1 VRLLSNHR
9 VVLHQIR
16 SPDNLG
22 AIARLVANFQVGALA
37 LSDPATHAFSA
48 ARKLAVGAEEI
59 LDQMRVA
66 HSLREAL
73 EPVSY
78 ACATTSRAVQGRAS
92 LSPEEAVERLARR
105 AEKGPVALVFGGEK
119 RGLSDEEIALC
130 QDVLVIPTSSEQPSM
145 NVAQSA
151 AILLYLCSR
160 SARPAAQETEATAPL
175 RELSALEEKM
185 GQVLGAAGFL
195 NSQAPHH
202 ILRELMRT
210 LERSAL
216 STREAHLWLSAFD
229 RLRLQ
234 RPAQ

>member
-1 VRLLSNHR
+1 VRLLSNHV

-37 LSDPATHAFSA
+37 LSDPATHAFAA

-59 LDQMRVA
+59 LDQMQVR
-66 HSLREAL
+66 HGLREAL
-73 EPVSY
+73 EPVGY
-78 ACATTSRAVQGRAS
+78 ACATTSRSVQGRTA
-92 LSPEEAVERLARR
+92 LSPEEAADRLAHR
-105 AEKGPVALVFGGEK
+105 AEKGSVALVFGGEK

-130 QDVLVIPTSSEQPSM
+130 QDVLVIPTSIEQPSM

-151 AILLYLCSR
+151 AILLYLCAR
-160 SARPAAQETEATAPL
+160 AARPVQPEAAAAAPL
-175 RELSALEEKM
+175 RELGVLEGKM
-185 GQVLGAAGFL
+185 AQVLGAAGFL
-195 NSQAPHH
+195 NPQAPQH

-216 STREAHLWLSAFD
+216 SAREAQLWLSAFD
-229 RLRLQ
+229 RLRQQ
-234 RPAQ
+234 RPG

>member
-1 VRLLSNHR
+1 VRLLSNHV

-22 AIARLVANFQVGALA
+22 AVARLVANFQVGALA
-37 LSDPATHAFSA
+37 LSDPATHAFAA

-59 LDQMRVA
+59 LDQMRVE
-66 HSLREAL
+66 HGLREAL
-73 EPVSY
+73 EPVGY
-78 ACATTSRAVQGRAS
+78 ACATTSRSVQGRTA
-92 LSPEEAVERLARR
+92 LSPEEAADRLAQR
-105 AEKGPVALVFGGEK
+105 AEKGSVALVFGGEK

-151 AILLYLCSR
+151 AILLYLCAR
-160 SARPAAQETEATAPL
+160 AARPVQPEAAVAAPL
-175 RELSALEEKM
+175 RELGVLEGKIA
-185 GQVLGAAGFL
+185 QVLGDAGFL
-195 NSQAPHH
+195 NPQAPQH

-216 STREAHLWLSAFD
+216 SAREAQLWLSAFD
-229 RLRLQ
+229 RLRQQ
-234 RPAQ
+234 RPG